1 MTLITIVII
10 PRADHWKDL
19 GRNGLQLPTG
29 EEQERRPGADI
40 VNIVSRWIFLFRMTM
55 MVGTMTQCRD
65 DGGNGDGD
73 DDDDIVN
80 IVLR

>member
-1 MTLITIVII
+1 MGCNCQ
-10 PRADHWKDL
+10 L
-19 GRNGLQLPTG
+19 GRNKKREPMLISSTLS
-29 EEQERRPGADI
+29 RDDFFFLGA
-40 VNIVSRWIFLFRMTM
+40 FLKMTM

-80 IVLR
+80 IVSR

>member
-1 MTLITIVII
+1 MRRKRQHCLDMMMEMGTVMMMTKSSTLS
-10 PRADHWKDL
+10 RDDFFFL
-19 GRNGLQLPTG
+19 G
-29 EEQERRPGADI
+29 A
-40 VNIVSRWIFLFRMTM
+40 FLKMTM

-80 IVLR
+80 IVSR

>member
-1 MTLITIVII
+1 MMMTKSSTLS
-10 PRADHWKDL
+10 RDDFFFL
-19 GRNGLQLPTG
+19 G
-29 EEQERRPGADI
+29 A
-40 VNIVSRWIFLFRMTM
+40 FLKMTM